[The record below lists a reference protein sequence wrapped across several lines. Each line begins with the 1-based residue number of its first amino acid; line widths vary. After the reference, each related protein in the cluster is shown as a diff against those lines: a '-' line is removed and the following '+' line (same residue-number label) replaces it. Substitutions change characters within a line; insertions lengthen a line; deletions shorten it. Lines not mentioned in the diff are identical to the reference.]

1 MYTDEELAT
10 LSDTT
15 LERVRQMTELRII
28 TKGPEGFAPSDI
40 QLVRVAEAMDAAGIG
55 LDDIGTLIAGGH
67 YSMGWGD
74 LLYPDPVPTSDRTLA
89 QACEELDVPIAFA
102 QRFFMVALQ
111 LPAPAP
117 DRRIRTDDLELL
129 RIVST
134 VFAMTGRNED
144 VGIASARYFGE
155 NLRRLAE
162 SQVRFF
168 REHFEEPMFA
178 MGMSQ
183 REAIDLLVQVAAP
196 LIPMGARVVDLLY
209 QRHLEHYSM
218 EDVVANME
226 MTMRHAG
233 LVQETPAHKPVVAF
247 CDLTGSTQLTEEL
260 GDEGAARMADRLAE
274 ALRMTT
280 ARHEGRVVKL
290 LGDGA
295 MLYFHG
301 PAGAARAG
309 LELVAAASEAEL
321 PPLRMGVHTGPVVFR
336 DGDYYG
342 RTVIV
347 ASRVTDRIGPS
358 EVVLTEDA
366 VAEVRSVDL
375 AFELL
380 GEADLKGVAE
390 PIRLF
395 RARAVDA

>member
-1 MYTDEELAT
+1 MYTDEELA
-10 LSDTT
+10 SHADTT
-15 LERVRQMTELRII
+15 VEQVRRMTELRII
-28 TKGPEGFAPSDI
+28 TPGPQGFRRSDI

-55 LDDIGTLIAGGH
+55 LDDIGTLIANGD
-67 YSMGWGD
+67 YSMGWGE
-74 LLYPDPVPTSDRTLA
+74 LLYPDPVLTSDRTLE
-89 QACEELDVPIAFA
+89 QACAELDLPMEFA
-102 QRFFMVALQ
+102 QRFFIVALQ
-111 LPAPAP
+111 LPAPRP
-117 DRRIRTDDLELL
+117 DQRIREDDLELL
-129 RIVST
+129 RIVAT
-134 VFAMTGRNED
+134 VFNMAGRNED

-155 NLRRLAE
+155 NLRRLTE

-168 REHFEEPMFA
+168 REQFEEPMFA

-196 LIPMGARVVDLLY
+196 LIPLGARTVDLLY
-209 QRHLEHYSM
+209 QRHLEHFSM

-226 MTMRHAG
+226 MTMRRAG
-233 LVQETPAHKPVVAF
+233 LVQDTPAHKPVVAF

-260 GDEGAARMADRLAE
+260 GDESAARMADRLAE
-274 ALRMTT
+274 ALRVTT

-309 LELVAAASEAEL
+309 LELVGAASAAEL

-336 DGDYYG
+336 DGDFYG

-347 ASRVTDRIGPS
+347 ASRITDRIGPS
-358 EVVLTEDA
+358 EVVLTEEA
-366 VAEVRSVDL
+366 VADARSPDL
-375 AFELL
+375 AFEPL
-380 GEADLKGVAE
+380 GEANLKGVAE
-390 PIRLF
+390 PVRLF
-395 RARAVDA
+395 RARTSP

>member
-10 LSDTT
+10 HADTT
-15 LERVRQMTELRII
+15 VEQVRRIAERRII
-28 TKGPEGFAPSDI
+28 TSGPDGFSRSDI

-55 LDDIGTLIAGGH
+55 LDDIGELIAGGH
-67 YSMGWGD
+67 YSMGWGE
-74 LLYPDPVPTSDRTLA
+74 LLYPDPVPTSDRTLE
-89 QACEELDVPIAFA
+89 QACTELDLPIAFA
-102 QRFFMVALQ
+102 QRFFIVALQ

-117 DRRIRTDDLELL
+117 DQRIRQDDLELL
-129 RIVST
+129 GIVST
-134 VFAMTGRNED
+134 VFNMAGRNED

-168 REHFEEPMFA
+168 REQFEEPMFA
-178 MGMSQ
+178 MGLSQ

-196 LIPMGARVVDLLY
+196 LIPLGARTVELLY

-226 MTMRHAG
+226 MTMRRAG
-233 LVQETPAHKPVVAF
+233 RVQETPAHRPVMAF
-247 CDLTGSTQLTEEL
+247 CDLTGSTQLTEEI
-260 GDEGAARMADRLAE
+260 GDEAAARMADRLAE
-274 ALRMTT
+274 SLRVTT
-280 ARHEGRVVKL
+280 ARHQGRVVKL

-295 MLYFHG
+295 MLYFHA

-309 LELVAAASEAEL
+309 LELVGAASEMEL
-321 PPLRMGVHTGPVVFR
+321 PPLRMGVHIGPVVFR

-358 EVVLTEDA
+358 EVVLTEEA
-366 VAEVRSVDL
+366 VAEVRSPDL
-375 AFELL
+375 AFEPL
-380 GEADLKGVAE
+380 GEANLKGVAE
-390 PIRLF
+390 PIPLF
-395 RARAVDA
+395 RARAVDP

>member
-1 MYTDEELAT
+1 MYTEDELAT
-10 LSDTT
+10 LADTT
-15 LERVRQMTELRII
+15 VEQVRRMTDLRII
-28 TKGPEGFAPSDI
+28 TPGAKGFGRSDI
-40 QLVRVAEAMDAAGIG
+40 QLVRIAEAMDAAGIG
-55 LDDIGTLIAGGH
+55 LDDIGTLIANGD
-67 YSMGWGD
+67 YSMGWGE
-74 LLYPDPVPTSDRTLA
+74 LLYPEPVPTSDRTLE
-89 QACEELDVPIAFA
+89 QACAELDLPLAFA
-102 QRFFMVALQ
+102 QRFFIVALQ
-111 LPAPAP
+111 LPSPAP
-117 DRRIRTDDLELL
+117 DRRIREDDLELL
-129 RIVST
+129 RIVAM
-134 VFAMTGRNED
+134 VFNMAGRDED

-168 REHFEEPMFA
+168 RERFEEPMFA

-226 MTMRHAG
+226 MTMQRAG
-233 LVQETPAHKPVVAF
+233 LVQETPDHKPVVAF
-247 CDLTGSTQLTEEL
+247 CDLTGSTQLTEEI

-274 ALRMTT
+274 SLRVTT

-309 LELVAAASEAEL
+309 LELVHAATEMEL
-321 PPLRMGVHTGPVVFR
+321 PPLRMGVHIGPVVFR
-336 DGDYYG
+336 DGDFYG

-358 EVVLTEDA
+358 EVVLTQEA
-366 VAEVRSVDL
+366 VAEVRSPDL
-375 AFELL
+375 AFEPL
-380 GEADLKGVAE
+380 GEALLKGVAE
-390 PIRLF
+390 PVQLF
-395 RARAVDA
+395 RARTTP

>member
-1 MYTDEELAT
+1 MYTDDELAA
-10 LSDTT
+10 LADTT
-15 LERVRQMTELRII
+15 VEQVRRMTELRII
-28 TKGPEGFAPSDI
+28 TPGPQGFRRSDI

-55 LDDIGTLIAGGH
+55 LDDIGTLIANGD

-74 LLYPDPVPTSDRTLA
+74 LLYPDPVPTSDRTLE
-89 QACEELDVPIAFA
+89 QACSELDLPIAFA
-102 QRFFMVALQ
+102 QRFFIVALQ

-117 DRRIRTDDLELL
+117 DRRIREDDLELL
-129 RIVST
+129 RIVAT
-134 VFAMTGRNED
+134 VFNMAGRNED

-168 REHFEEPMFA
+168 REQFEEPMFE

-183 REAIDLLVQVAAP
+183 REAIELLVQVAAP
-196 LIPMGARVVDLLY
+196 LIPLGARTVDLLY
-209 QRHLEHYSM
+209 QRHLEHHSM
-218 EDVVANME
+218 EDIVANME
-226 MTMRHAG
+226 MTMRRAG
-233 LVQETPAHKPVVAF
+233 LVQETQDHMPVVAF

-274 ALRMTT
+274 SLRVTT

-309 LELVAAASEAEL
+309 LELVGAASEAEL

-358 EVVLTEDA
+358 EVVLTEEA
-366 VAEVRSVDL
+366 VAEVRSPDL
-375 AFELL
+375 AFEPL
-380 GEADLKGVAE
+380 GEANLKGVAD
-390 PIRLF
+390 PVRLF
-395 RARAVDA
+395 RARTSP

>member
-1 MYTDEELAT
+1 MA
-10 LSDTT
+10 
-15 LERVRQMTELRII
+15 
-28 TKGPEGFAPSDI
+28 
-40 QLVRVAEAMDAAGIG
+40 
-55 LDDIGTLIAGGH
+55 
-67 YSMGWGD
+67 
-74 LLYPDPVPTSDRTLA
+74 
-89 QACEELDVPIAFA
+89 
-102 QRFFMVALQ
+102 
-111 LPAPAP
+111 
-117 DRRIRTDDLELL
+117 
-129 RIVST
+129 
-134 VFAMTGRNED
+134 GRNED

-168 REHFEEPMFA
+168 REQFEEPMFA

-183 REAIDLLVQVAAP
+183 REAIELLVQVAAP
-196 LIPMGARVVDLLY
+196 LIPLGARTVDLLY
-209 QRHLEHYSM
+209 QRHLEHHSM
-218 EDVVANME
+218 EDIVANME
-226 MTMRHAG
+226 MTMRRAG
-233 LVQETPAHKPVVAF
+233 LVQETRDHMPVVAF

-274 ALRMTT
+274 SLRVTT

-309 LELVAAASEAEL
+309 LELVGAASEAEL

-358 EVVLTEDA
+358 EVVLTEEA
-366 VAEVRSVDL
+366 VAEVRSPDL
-375 AFELL
+375 AFEPL
-380 GEADLKGVAE
+380 GEAVLKGVAE
-390 PIRLF
+390 PVRLF
-395 RARAVDA
+395 RARTSP